1 MKKNW
6 SGEGDEEKGDENKS
20 MEKINH
26 LMFGSICEHL
36 CKELAGLLEYL
47 EK

>member
-6 SGEGDEEKGDENKS
+6 SGEGDVEKGDENKN
-20 MEKINH
+20 MEMINH
-26 LMFGSICEHL
+26 LMFGSICESK

>member
-6 SGEGDEEKGDENKS
+6 SGERDEEKGDENKS
-20 MEKINH
+20 MEMINP
-26 LMFGSICEHL
+26 LRFGSICEHQR
-36 CKELAGLLEYL
+36 KELAGLLEYS